1 MILLSLQAQ
10 LVRMKAVSHDRNL
23 LPFFKKSLIIFF
35 LAVTLF
41 TSSGCFRALDE
52 NGVHPTDQTPTV
64 LSTVANLPTPLP
76 TRPEYAPGELV
87 DYICQ
92 TGDNLPALAA
102 RFNTTILEIRQAN
115 DILPKDVTTL
125 PPGLPLKI
133 PIYYRALWGTSY
145 QIIPDGLFV
154 NGPAQIGFDPVSF
167 VNSTSGWLKDYR
179 IWFADA
185 WYQGGQII
193 EYFSTNY
200 SISPRLLLA
209 MIEYQTGGLSDP
221 VMKVSEDSPLGLND
235 PMRVGLVQELLY
247 IANFL
252 NNGYYGWRT
261 GELISFEH
269 NDGRLEYPDP
279 WQNAATVALQQY
291 YAKVLDS
298 NSYTIAISGEG
309 LARTYASFFGDPW
322 QNNTDHIPGSLNQ
335 PELSLPF
342 AAGVT
347 WAFTGGPHTGWG
359 DGAPLAALDFA
370 PPNVVGGC
378 SLTDEYATAVAD
390 GVIARTGDALVVLDL
405 DGDMDERTGWV
416 ILYLHLANGSFPKV
430 GTVLNKGDPIG
441 IPSCEGGRATGTHV
455 HIARKYNGEW
465 ISAAGVLAFN
475 LDGWIAYNGPAEYLG
490 ELKRFSRTVTAC
502 DCSDINSQIQA
513 GQ

>member
-1 MILLSLQAQ
+1 MKVVFQGNKISREFKQWLVSFSGILI
-10 LVRMKAVSHDRNL
+10 
-23 LPFFKKSLIIFF
+23 LI
-35 LAVTLF
+35 
-41 TSSGCFRALDE
+41 TSSGCFRSLDE
-52 NGVHPTDQTPTV
+52 NGLPSTDLTPTIEA
-64 LSTVANLPTPLP
+64 TVQNLPTPLP
-76 TRPEYAPGELV
+76 TRPEYAPGEQV

-102 RFNTTILEIRQAN
+102 RFNTSELEIRQAN

-154 NGPAQIGFDPVSF
+154 NGPAQVDFDPVAF
-167 VNSTSGWLKDYR
+167 VDSTSGWLKSYR
-179 IWFADA
+179 VWFADA
-185 WYQGGQII
+185 WYQGGEII
-193 EYFSTNY
+193 QYFSDYY

-209 MIEYQTGGLSDP
+209 LIEYQAGGLTDP
-221 VMKVSEDSPLGLND
+221 VMQVSEDSPLGMND
-235 PMRVGLVQELLY
+235 PMRVGLVEELLY
-247 IANFL
+247 ITNFL

-269 NDGRLEYPDP
+269 NDKRLEYPDP
-279 WQNAATVALQQY
+279 WQNAATVALQRY

-298 NSYTIAISGEG
+298 SAYTLAVSGEG
-309 LARTYASFFGDPW
+309 LAKTYASLFGDPW
-322 QNNTDHIPGSLNQ
+322 QSNTDHIPGSLTQ
-335 PELSLPF
+335 PEMSLPF
-342 AAGVT
+342 AIGFS

-359 DGAPLAALDFA
+359 DGAPLAAIDFA

-378 SLTDEYATAVAD
+378 SPTTELATAMAD
-390 GVIARTGDALVVLDL
+390 GVISRTGDALAILDL

-416 ILYLHLANGSFPKV
+416 VLYLHLANDSLPKV
-430 GTVLNKGDPIG
+430 GTVLKKGDPIG
-441 IPSCEGGRATGTHV
+441 VPSCEGGQATGTHV

-475 LDGWIAYNGPAEYLG
+475 LDGWIAYNGAAEYMG
-490 ELKRFSRTVTAC
+490 ELKRFSRTVIAC
-502 DCSDINSQIQA
+502 QCSDINSQIQA